1 MSRMQPR
8 GGNRQN
14 SETVEK
20 TSVVVV
26 APSKFS
32 NSGTYIRHG
41 KNILHGKKQIF
52 VWEGPR
58 GHTPF
63 GITVKHKKW
72 FKTMTF
78 EKRPRIRGGI
88 AERENPKPGAGVIP
102 AWPKLPPFPSN

>member
-1 MSRMQPR
+1 MTFGRAAYDHTLR
-8 GGNRQN
+8 
-14 SETVEK
+14 
-20 TSVVVV
+20 
-26 APSKFS
+26 

-41 KNILHGKKQIF
+41 KNILRGKKQIF